1 MKQASAFLL
10 PLRTENLDDEYDI
23 LVERFLYYSAH
34 LGRAVEVEKGFI
46 TNYSSVPRMPVAYW
60 LFGGVGKKP
69 AVIHDKLYS
78 PGSDVSRKDA
88 DEVFSEA
95 CKVAGI
101 SAWKRG
107 PMWLAVRLFG
117 GAHYKAAEQS

>member
-10 PLRTENLDDEYDI
+10 PLRTEILDDEYDI

-69 AVIHDKLYS
+69 AVIHDWLYTRC
-78 PGSDVSRKDA
+78 DVSRKDA
-88 DEVFSEA
+88 DEVFAEA

-101 SAWKRG
+101 SAWRRG
-107 PMWLAVRLFG
+107 PMWLMVRLFG
-117 GAHYKAAEQS
+117 GAYYKPADPD